1 MPGDIGPITATIATS
16 KDSGRLAFLDGWRAI
31 AVFVV
36 IQSHLIGFRHDPA
49 WLKLLGRWMPA
60 GQIGVLIFFFI
71 SGFVISRGALAEID
85 KTSAFSL
92 PAFYI
97 RRAFR
102 IIPPL
107 VLYLVVCLG
116 LGALGLVDFHINNA
130 IPAFF
135 YVCNIGP
142 LNQCVWLA
150 GHTWSL
156 AFEEQFYLLFPILI
170 SLFILHRRPFIPHLV
185 IVLAFCLAPLIF
197 PVSYI
202 GWFSFV
208 LTYALFTGGCLAAR
222 YEAVIAR
229 VFVRYAN
236 IGFAVAAVAILVT
249 PFTLPVPI
257 LADYYPLTFIV
268 TIPVM
273 VLCSGW
279 AHGAV
284 RTVLSNRVLGYLGRI
299 SYSIYLWQELATS
312 ELFRNQSLLV
322 ELAAIVGIVALSA
335 VLFEVMEK
343 PLIQLGRRLSR
354 LVAPAHSEATGAR
367 A

>member
-1 MPGDIGPITATIATS
+1 MPGDITTAAAPED
-16 KDSGRLAFLDGWRAI
+16 KGRLAFLDGWRAI

-49 WLKLLGRWMPA
+49 WLKMLGRWMPA

-71 SGFVISRGALAEID
+71 SGFVITRGALAEID
-85 KTSAFSL
+85 RTSAFSL
-92 PAFYI
+92 PAFYV
-97 RRAFR
+97 RRTFR

-107 VLYLVVCLG
+107 VLYLVVCLI
-116 LGALGLVDFHINNA
+116 LGAFGLVDFHINNA
-130 IPAFF
+130 VPAFL

-142 LNQCVWLA
+142 LGQCAWLA

-170 SLFILHRRPFIPHLV
+170 SLVILRKRPFVPHLI

-208 LTYALFTGGCLAAR
+208 LTYALFTAGCLAAR
-222 YEAVIAR
+222 YEAVIAAA
-229 VFVRYAN
+229 FARYAN
-236 IGFAVAAVAILVT
+236 FGFVLAAIAILVT

-268 TIPVM
+268 TVPMI
-273 VLCSGW
+273 VLFSGW
-279 AHGAV
+279 AGGAA
-284 RTVLSNRVLGYLGRI
+284 REVLSNRVLGYLGRI
-299 SYSIYLWQELATS
+299 SYAIYLWQELATS
-312 ELFRNQSLLV
+312 ELFRNQSLPV
-322 ELAAIVGIVALSA
+322 ELAAIAGIVVLSA

-354 LVAPAHSEATGAR
+354 LVVPIAGEARQVR

>member
-1 MPGDIGPITATIATS
+1 MAMTAAPED
-16 KDSGRLAFLDGWRAI
+16 KGRLAFLDGWRAI

-36 IQSHLIGFRHDPA
+36 IQSHLIGFRHDPV
-49 WLKLLGRWMPA
+49 WLKMLGRWMPA

-85 KTSAFSL
+85 KTSRFSL
-92 PAFYI
+92 PAFYV

-107 VLYLVVCLG
+107 VLYLVVCLI
-116 LGALGLVDFHINNA
+116 LGAFGLVDFHVNNA
-130 IPAFF
+130 IPAFL

-142 LNQCVWLA
+142 LGQCAWLA

-170 SLFILHRRPFIPHLV
+170 SLFILHKRPFIPHLV

-208 LTYALFTGGCLAAR
+208 LTYALFTTGCLAAR
-222 YEAVIAR
+222 YEAAIKGVLAR
-229 VFVRYAN
+229 HAN
-236 IGFAVAAVAILVT
+236 IGLALAAAAILVT

-273 VLCSGW
+273 LLCSGW
-279 AHGAV
+279 ANGA
-284 RTVLSNRVLGYLGRI
+284 RTVLSNRVLVYLGRI

-312 ELFRNQSLLV
+312 ELFRNQNLV
-322 ELAAIVGIVALSA
+322 YELAAIAGIVVLSA

-354 LVAPAHSEATGAR
+354 RVVPMPADPQQVR